1 MAKPS
6 TGSQLAGIALAV
18 LVIVAAAWLLWPDSR
33 DTDTIEREYI
43 TLEWTDLLPPEDLEA
58 LLNPP
63 EWLDEIE
70 DGAPEDTIDSDVLAR
85 DDAGRRFQQALQST
99 SVMGE
104 FDQQTVRIPGFVVP
118 LDFNEKQEVTEFFLV
133 PYFGACIH
141 LPPPPP
147 NQLIH
152 VSYPRGLP
160 LERLD
165 DAVWVE
171 GFLTTAITDHEL
183 GKAAYA
189 LAGDSVIGYMELYK
203 ELGMDPQP

>member
-1 MAKPS
+1 MATLSS
-6 TGSQLAGIALAV
+6 TPVRVLLAGILVSVLAV
-18 LVIVAAAWLLWPDSR
+18 GYLLWPTGEAEAPITR
-33 DTDTIEREYI
+33 NYV

-70 DGAPEDTIDSDVLAR
+70 DGAPEDTVDSDVFSR
-85 DDAGRRFQQALQST
+85 DEAGARFQAALHST
-99 SVMGE
+99 NVMAE
-104 FDQQTVRIPGFVVP
+104 FDQQAVRVPGFVVP
-118 LDFNEKQEVTEFFLV
+118 LDFDEQQRVTEFFLV

-147 NQLIH
+147 NQMIH
-152 VSYPRGLP
+152 VRYPKGLP

-171 GFLTTAITDHEL
+171 GELTTAIKDHDI
-183 GKAAYA
+183 GTAAYA
-189 LAGDSVIGYMELYK
+189 LDGDNVRGYMDLF
-203 ELGMDPQP
+203 